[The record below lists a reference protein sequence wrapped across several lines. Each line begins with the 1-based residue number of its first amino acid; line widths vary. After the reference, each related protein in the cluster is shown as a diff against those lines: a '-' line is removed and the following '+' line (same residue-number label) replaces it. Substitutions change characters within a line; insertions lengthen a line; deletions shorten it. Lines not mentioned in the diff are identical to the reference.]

1 MKKIKNKKPQPL
13 PSNPHPPPMQQMK
26 LTFCATS
33 WRCEGVV
40 EAQWMK
46 WLHMLL
52 QSGVFLAIRP
62 TTVWLGSTSLLFIK
76 FHVVHHHLGV
86 HNLQKVTGAISDDIL
101 LSQAAQNQWW
111 GVGGGGGGGRGVGGE
126 WFFFNTTE
134 LPFSPPEKRKRH
146 VCLISK
152 FQIKF

>member
-1 MKKIKNKKPQPL
+1 MKKHKKQNSPHLSHPT
-13 PSNPHPPPMQQMK
+13 PHPPPLQQMK
-26 LTFCATS
+26 LTFCGTS

-52 QSGVFLAIRP
+52 QSGVFFAIRP

-86 HNLQKVTGAISDDIL
+86 HNLQKITGAISDDIL
-101 LSQAAQNQWW
+101 LLQAAQNQWPGW
-111 GVGGGGGGGRGVGGE
+111 GVGEEAWEGKKI
-126 WFFFNTTE
+126 NTTE

-152 FQIKF
+152 FQIKC